1 MKKLFFQLPL
11 LILISSVLAAEESSL
26 NLDIQLVTKDI
37 EIFHNQEDVS
47 LTTEIIKILSDQHYV
62 KKPYS
67 SIRPKTFDLF
77 IERLDPAKNIFLESE
92 LPSYQVNLN
101 LLDDGF
107 KSDLAKA
114 FKLFEIY
121 KNRYLNRHDAQVA
134 FLNQIKEQDLLLNR
148 KIRRDRGE
156 AIRPGELNELKT
168 LWEDLIRNDVIQLI
182 LSGNTLEEAK
192 GKLFKRLTNQKN
204 FFSQTRQEDI
214 FNIYANSIT
223 SSYGPHTNYMS
234 PKRKEDFDIN
244 MSLSLEGI
252 GALLS
257 SDGMYTTIAS
267 LVAGGPAEKSDS
279 IKPNDRIIGVAQDG
293 DENIT
298 DVIGWRID
306 DVVKLIRGPKNSKVK
321 LEIIP
326 ATSLDDSNT
335 QVIEITRNIV
345 KLEDQAAEKNIIEI
359 ERSSKKFKI
368 GVIELPAFYFDFE
381 AYQKRDYNYRSSSKD
396 VKKLLSEL
404 KKENVDGLILDLRN
418 NGGGSLYEANALA
431 HLFLGRGT
439 TVQIKNSAGNIH
451 SLGEKWGYQFFNA
464 PLAILVNK
472 FSASASEILAGA
484 IQDYDRGLVIGTET
498 FGKGTVQ
505 RVDQLTSGQLKF
517 TESKFYRVSGSST
530 QNEGVTPDISLPT
543 TINIDEVGENQLPG
557 ALEHDNIPTAKYRDF
572 GRINPYL
579 DELKEKNKERISQSV
594 FYQNLSQRKEWREL
608 QEIEWLELNLEKR
621 RAIKD
626 RTEKE
631 LLALEN
637 SLRSQMNLET
647 FPTYQEF
654 LDREDD
660 PDKISFDKKEIKE
673 TANILIDL
681 IESKNKTTM
690 ASLEAG

>member
-11 LILISSVLAAEESSL
+11 LIFISFILKSEGSNPIEDNQLI
-26 NLDIQLVTKDI
+26 DKDKK
-37 EIFHNQEDVS
+37 IFHNQKDVA
-47 LTTEIIKILSDQHYV
+47 LTSEIIEILSKQHYV
-62 KKPYS
+62 KKPYA
-67 SIRPKTFDLF
+67 SIRSKTLNLF
-77 IERLDPAKNIFLESE
+77 IEELDPAKNIFLESE
-92 LPSYQVNLN
+92 VLPFQDDLN
-101 LLDDGF
+101 HTNNNIN
-107 KSDLAKA
+107 SDLVGI

-121 KNRYLNRHDAQVA
+121 KNRYLTRHTVQVE
-134 FLNQIKEQDLLLNR
+134 FLSQLTGQDLLLNK
-148 KIRRDRGE
+148 KIRRDRSE
-156 AIRPGELNELKT
+156 AIRSNKLDELRT
-168 LWEDLIRNDVIQLI
+168 LWKDLITNDVIQLI

-192 GKLFKRLTNQKN
+192 EKLSKRLTNQKN
-204 FFSQTRQEDI
+204 FFSQTRQEHI
-214 FNIYANSIT
+214 FNIYANSLT
-223 SSYGPHTNYMS
+223 GSYGPHTNYMS
-234 PKRKEDFDIN
+234 PKTKEDFDIN

-306 DVVKLIRGPKNSKVK
+306 DVVRLIRGPKDSKVK

-335 QVIEITRNIV
+335 QIIEIKRNVV
-345 KLEDQAAEKNIIEI
+345 KLEDKAAKKDIIEI
-359 ERSSKKFKI
+359 ERLSKTFRI
-368 GVIELPAFYFDFE
+368 GVIELPDFYFDFE
-381 AYQKRDYNYRSSSKD
+381 AYQNRDYNYRSSSKD

-404 KKENVDGLILDLRN
+404 KKEDVDGLILDLRN

-451 SLGEKWGYQFFNA
+451 SLGEKWGYQYFDG

-505 RVDQLTSGQLKF
+505 RVDQLTTGQLKF

-530 QNEGVTPDISLPT
+530 QNKGVTPDIFLPT
-543 TINIDEVGENQLPG
+543 MVDTDEFGENQLPG
-557 ALEHDNIPTAKYRDF
+557 ALEHDNIPPTKFRDF
-572 GRINPYL
+572 ERIDPYLSELKAKNNFRIN
-579 DELKEKNKERISQSV
+579 KSI
-594 FYQNLSQRKEWREL
+594 FYQYLKGRKEWRKM
-608 QEIEWLELNLEKR
+608 QEIDWLKLNLETR
-621 RAIKD
+621 REIKD
-626 RTEKE
+626 TTEKE

-637 SLRSQMNLET
+637 SLRSQMNLEI
-647 FPTYQEF
+647 FSTYQEF
-654 LDREDD
+654 LDREED
-660 PDKISFDKKEIKE
+660 PDNISFNKKEIDE
-673 TANILIDL
+673 TANILTDL
-681 IESKNKTTM
+681 IESKNKPTL
-690 ASLEAG
+690 ALLEAE

>member
-11 LILISSVLAAEESSL
+11 LVLISSVLAAEENKL
-26 NLDIQLVTKDI
+26 NQDIQLVTRDI

-47 LTTEIIKILSDQHYV
+47 LTTEIVKILSDQHYV

-92 LPSYQVNLN
+92 VLSYQANLD
-101 LLDDGF
+101 LLDDSF
-107 KSDLAKA
+107 KSDLAEA

-121 KNRYLNRHDAQVA
+121 KNRYLNKHDAQVA
-134 FLNQIKEQDLLLNR
+134 FLNQITGQDLLLNR

-156 AIRPGELNELKT
+156 AARPGELNELKT
-168 LWEDLIRNDVIQLI
+168 LWEDLIINDVIQLI
-182 LSGNTLEEAK
+182 LSGNDLDDAK
-192 GKLFKRLTNQKN
+192 EKLLKRLTNQKN
-204 FFSQTRQEDI
+204 YFSQTRQEDI

-257 SDGMYTTIAS
+257 SDGMYTTISS

-293 DENIT
+293 EENIT

-306 DVVKLIRGPKNSKVK
+306 DVVKLIRGPKDSKVK

-381 AYQKRDYNYRSSSKD
+381 AYQNRDYNYRSSSKD
-396 VKKLLSEL
+396 VRKLLSEL

-543 TINIDEVGENQLPG
+543 TINIDEVGEDQLPG
-557 ALEHDNIPTAKYRDF
+557 ALEHDNIPTTRYRDF

-579 DELKEKNKERISQSV
+579 DKLKEKNRERISQSA
-594 FYQNLSQRKEWREL
+594 FYQNLNQRKEWREL
-608 QEIEWLELNLEKR
+608 ARN
-621 RAIKD
+621 
-626 RTEKE
+626 
-631 LLALEN
+631 
-637 SLRSQMNLET
+637 
-647 FPTYQEF
+647 
-654 LDREDD
+654 
-660 PDKISFDKKEIKE
+660 
-673 TANILIDL
+673 
-681 IESKNKTTM
+681 
-690 ASLEAG
+690 

>member
-11 LILISSVLAAEESSL
+11 LVLISSVLAAEESNL
-26 NLDIQLVTKDI
+26 NQDIELITRDR

-67 SIRPKTFDLF
+67 SIRQKTFDLF

-92 LPSYQVNLN
+92 VLSYQANLN

-107 KSDLAKA
+107 KSDLTEA

-121 KNRYLNRHDAQVA
+121 KNRYLNRHDEQVT
-134 FLNQIKEQDLLLNR
+134 FLNQITEEDLLLNR
-148 KIRRDRGE
+148 KIRRDRNE
-156 AIRPGELNELKT
+156 AIRPGKLNNLKT
-168 LWEDLIRNDVIQLI
+168 LWEDLIINDVIQLI
-182 LSGNTLEEAK
+182 LSGNTLDEAK
-192 GKLFKRLTNQKN
+192 EKLVKRLTNQKN
-204 FFSQTRQEDI
+204 YFLQTRQEDI

-257 SDGMYTTIAS
+257 SDGMYTTISS

-306 DVVKLIRGPKNSKVK
+306 DVVKLIRGPKDSKVK

-381 AYQKRDYNYRSSSKD
+381 AYQNRDYNYRSSSKD

-543 TINIDEVGENQLPG
+543 SINIDEVGENQLPG
-557 ALEHDNIPTAKYRDF
+557 ALEHDNIPTTKYRNF
-572 GRINPYL
+572 GRINPHL
-579 DELKEKNKERISQSV
+579 DELKEKNRKRINQSV
-594 FYQNLSQRKEWREL
+594 FYQNLNQRKEWREL

-637 SLRSQMNLET
+637 SLRAQMNLET

-681 IESKNKTTM
+681 IESKNKTAM

>member
-1 MKKLFFQLPL
+1 MKNLFFQLPL
-11 LILISSVLAAEESSL
+11 LILISSVLAAEESSP
-26 NLDIQLVTKDI
+26 NLDIQLVTRDI

-92 LPSYQVNLN
+92 LPSFQVNLN

-156 AIRPGELNELKT
+156 AIRPVELIDLYI

-182 LSGNTLEEAK
+182 LSGNSLEEAK
-192 GKLFKRLTNQKN
+192 EKLFKRLTNQKN

-257 SDGMYTTIAS
+257 SDGMYTTISS

-381 AYQKRDYNYRSSSKD
+381 AYQNRDYNYRSSSKD

-530 QNEGVTPDISLPT
+530 QNEGVTPDITLPT

-557 ALEHDNIPTAKYRDF
+557 ALEHDNIPTTRYRDF

-579 DELKEKNKERISQSV
+579 DELKEKNRERISQSV
-594 FYQNLSQRKEWREL
+594 FYQNLNQKKEWREL

>member
-1 MKKLFFQLPL
+1 M
-11 LILISSVLAAEESSL
+11 
-26 NLDIQLVTKDI
+26 N
-37 EIFHNQEDVS
+37 N
-47 LTTEIIKILSDQHYV
+47 
-62 KKPYS
+62 
-67 SIRPKTFDLF
+67 
-77 IERLDPAKNIFLESE
+77 NI
-92 LPSYQVNLN
+92 N
-101 LLDDGF
+101 
-107 KSDLAKA
+107 SDLVGI

-121 KNRYLNRHDAQVA
+121 KNRYLTRHTVQVE
-134 FLNQIKEQDLLLNR
+134 FLGQLTGQDLLLNK
-148 KIRRDRGE
+148 KIRRDRSE
-156 AIRPGELNELKT
+156 AIRSNRLDELRT
-168 LWEDLIRNDVIQLI
+168 LWKDLIINDGIQLI
-182 LSGNTLEEAK
+182 RSGNTLEEAK
-192 GKLFKRLTNQKN
+192 EKLSKRLTNQKN
-204 FFSQTRQEDI
+204 FFSQTRHEHI
-214 FNIYANSIT
+214 FNIYANSLT
-223 SSYGPHTNYMS
+223 GSYGPHTNYMS
-234 PKRKEDFDIN
+234 PKTKEDFDIN

-293 DENIT
+293 DVNIT

-306 DVVKLIRGPKNSKVK
+306 DVVRLIRGPKDSKVK

-335 QVIEITRNIV
+335 QIIEIKRNVV
-345 KLEDQAAEKNIIEI
+345 KLEDKAAKKDIIEI
-359 ERSSKKFKI
+359 ERPSKTFKI
-368 GVIELPAFYFDFE
+368 GVIELPDFYFDFE
-381 AYQKRDYNYRSSSKD
+381 AYQNRDYNYRSSSKD

-404 KKENVDGLILDLRN
+404 KREDVDGLILDLRN

-451 SLGEKWGYQFFNA
+451 SLGEKWGYQFFDG

-505 RVDQLTSGQLKF
+505 RVDQLTTGQLKF

-530 QNEGVTPDISLPT
+530 QNKGVTPDIFLPT
-543 TINIDEVGENQLPG
+543 MIDTDEFGENQLPG
-557 ALEHDNIPTAKYRDF
+557 ALEHDNIPPTKFRDF
-572 GRINPYL
+572 ERIDPYLSELKAKNNFRIN
-579 DELKEKNKERISQSV
+579 KSI
-594 FYQNLSQRKEWREL
+594 FYQHLKGRKEWRKM
-608 QEIEWLELNLEKR
+608 QKIDWLKLNLETR
-621 RAIKD
+621 REIKD

-637 SLRSQMNLET
+637 SLRSQMNLEI
-647 FPTYQEF
+647 FSTYQEF
-654 LDREDD
+654 LDREED
-660 PDKISFDKKEIKE
+660 PDNISFTKKEIDE
-673 TANILIDL
+673 TANILTDL
-681 IESKNKTTM
+681 IESKNKPTL